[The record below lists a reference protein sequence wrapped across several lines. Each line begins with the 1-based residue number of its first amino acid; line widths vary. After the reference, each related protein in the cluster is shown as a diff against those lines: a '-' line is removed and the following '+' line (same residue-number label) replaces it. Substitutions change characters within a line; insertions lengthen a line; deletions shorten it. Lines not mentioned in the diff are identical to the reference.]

1 MSGFEQL
8 DEAEELIIGVL
19 TNISKSTE
27 LVCKNL
33 GEVEHDGNGN
43 SSSRSVKNM
52 SDNVNGINDLTL
64 KIVTDIKKVG
74 TILKENKHV
83 LFPLEDY
90 TNRNTNVKM

>member
-33 GEVEHDGNGN
+33 GEVDHGSNGN
-43 SSSRSVKNM
+43 SSRSVKNM
-52 SDNVNGINDLTL
+52 NDNVSGINDLTL